1 MECQLPLEEGR
12 VPAGPEPDADA
23 ATDTSRPLARWQIKV
38 SRFRFLLRPNVSA
51 HPLLIRHMTLDRQHI
66 WRCTDSRQPD
76 VTVCSV
82 TKSGPPAGVQRRP
95 QLQQRQ
101 DPDAV
106 RWSLSDLQP
115 GHRGH
120 VQAEGETSSI
130 APTSGFVTTAAT
142 ACFAPN
148 VIFMS
153 TRFRPVAAFCRVPLP
168 ATCMYMYHACG
179 LRSIFFV
186 QEGAKLHSFI
196 KLSC

>member
-120 VQAEGETSSI
+120 VQAEGETSYCSNVWFRHHSRHRMLRSQCNI
-130 APTSGFVTTAAT
+130 YVHKVSACRCLLSSPTSSYLYVHVS
-142 ACFAPN
+142 C
-148 VIFMS
+148 
-153 TRFRPVAAFCRVPLP
+153 
-168 ATCMYMYHACG
+168 
-179 LRSIFFV
+179 LRLTEHFF
-186 QEGAKLHSFI
+186 
-196 KLSC
+196 LSKREQNCIPSSSCL